1 VVANTVC
8 GPVLMRDGA
17 VIGIPQSA
25 LTYTADLR
33 IAAVLPGS
41 AIQVYSEP
49 QIDAMVLNAQVT
61 DRFGACVPVAIDLEA
76 LELDFFGAVLPV
88 SGCSAQPPIFVPN
101 LIFTTETLT
110 GGAVLET
117 AGGGQIHVGPCSPL
131 GRSCGLGP
139 TLGVQMGIQPT
150 SGVLGAPSY
159 VNALCS
165 VRSGRYVLEPQQH
178 VMNVFPL
185 GAPFGSNQI
194 DIGSPF
200 LFNFVFIELV
210 SPFVPMS
217 LPGFPFPQFFPD
229 VYVPSINFYL
239 TATAPGGFGSFPMPA
254 IPPLF
259 AGKVLFQSVVITTAG
274 TFELSAPAVVDVQ

>member
-1 VVANTVC
+1 
-8 GPVLMRDGA
+8 
-17 VIGIPQSA
+17 
-25 LTYTADLR
+25 
-33 IAAVLPGS
+33 
-41 AIQVYSEP
+41 
-49 QIDAMVLNAQVT
+49 
-61 DRFGACVPVAIDLEA
+61 
-76 LELDFFGAVLPV
+76 
-88 SGCSAQPPIFVPN
+88 
-101 LIFTTETLT
+101 
-110 GGAVLET
+110 
-117 AGGGQIHVGPCSPL
+117 
-131 GRSCGLGP
+131 
-139 TLGVQMGIQPT
+139 MGIQPT

-178 VMNVFPL
+178 VMNVFPF

-200 LFNFVFIELV
+200 FFNFVFIELV
-210 SPFVPMS
+210 SPFVPTS

-239 TATAPGGFGSFPMPA
+239 TVTAPGGFGSFPMPA

-259 AGKVLFQSVVITTAG
+259 TGKVLFQSVVITTAG